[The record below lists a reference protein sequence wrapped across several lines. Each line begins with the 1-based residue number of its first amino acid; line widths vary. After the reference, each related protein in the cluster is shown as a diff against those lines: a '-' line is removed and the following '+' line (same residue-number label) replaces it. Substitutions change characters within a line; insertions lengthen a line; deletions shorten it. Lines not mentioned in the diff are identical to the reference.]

1 MYLQRKLLVTLK
13 LGALLRAERS
23 FLQYY
28 SRKWIVC
35 IRVSTP
41 LRKTTPVFHQ
51 APEGEKC
58 NPPLPPCK
66 KSHSSFPAT
75 SSKNW
80 DLVKPPPLF
89 FFWKFGRRLN
99 PPPSKRGG
107 CTLWNGL
114 SKLYLLAPC
123 IEEINFFMDRMPFL
137 TCICGFAKGLYY

>member
-13 LGALLRAERS
+13 LGALLRVERS

-28 SRKWIVC
+28 SRKCIVC

-41 LRKTTPVFHQ
+41 LRKTTPVFPQ
-51 APEGEKC
+51 VPEGEKC
-58 NPPLPPCK
+58 NLPLPPA
-66 KSHSSFPAT
+66 KSHTPLSQQHPLKIEILSS
-75 SSKNW
+75 
-80 DLVKPPPLF
+80 LRPL